1 MQRRSVLLAGLAGA
15 GAAFAQQSPQPRAR
29 ASGPGVAP
37 LQAPPQPVP
46 LDYPKGPITLV
57 VPFPP
62 GGPTDGSARVFA
74 KSISAQLGQPVTVE
88 NRAGAG
94 GTTGTAY
101 GAAAQPDGYTLLWGG
116 TSGLVVA
123 PALYANLS
131 RKLAYDPTRSFAPI
145 AMAVRSPMLLVGN
158 KRVPAAALKD
168 LSANRKVWSVATA
181 GAGSVGHLT
190 LAYLQEFM
198 PLAFNHVPYKGGAP
212 ALADL
217 LAGQV
222 ELLFDSVQFLAPQ
235 VKQGKVKAFATTG
248 AKRSPSLPDVPT
260 VGELLGKSFEAYSW
274 FGLVAPAETPRRI
287 VRALNAAMNKATE
300 DPEVQA
306 YVDKL
311 GLEAVAG
318 DQDMFAR
325 TVLVDYF
332 KWAGVSAR
340 SNIIGEP

>member
-1 MQRRSVLLAGLAGA
+1 MQRRSVLLAGLASA

-29 ASGPGVAP
+29 ASTPAAV
-37 LQAPPQPVP
+37 PPQPAP

-74 KSISAQLGQPVTVE
+74 KSISAQLGQPVIIE

-101 GAAAQPDGYTLLWGG
+101 GARAQPDGYTLLWGG

-131 RKLAYDPTRSFAPI
+131 RKLPYDPTRSFAPI
-145 AMAVRSPMLLVGN
+145 SMAVRSPMLLVGN
-158 KRVPAAALKD
+158 KGVSARVLTD

-181 GAGSVGHLT
+181 GGGSVGHLT

-198 PLAFNHVPYKGGAP
+198 PLQFNHVPYKGGAP
-212 ALADL
+212 ALTDL
-217 LAGQV
+217 LAGKV
-222 ELLFDSVQFLAPQ
+222 ELLFDSVQFLAPH
-235 VKQGKVKAFATTG
+235 VKEGKVKPFATTG
-248 AKRSPSLPDVPT
+248 AKRSASLPDVPT
-260 VGELLGKSFEAYSW
+260 VSELIGKPFEAYSW

-287 VRALNAAMNKATE
+287 LRALNAAMNKATV

-311 GLEAVAG
+311 GLEAVGG
-318 DQDMFAR
+318 DEDMFGR

-340 SNIIGEP
+340 SNIIAEQ